1 LDHFISFQ
9 RRGFVP
15 PSVKTERKKIIVIY
29 KNHVHGDQKHTYPFT
44 KRAIEVPIILIVSLA
59 INNDDSADNSARGGN
74 SDK

>member
-1 LDHFISFQ
+1 MFMGIRNKMLALSIKAILFNTSTSLSSFL
-9 RRGFVP
+9 
-15 PSVKTERKKIIVIY
+15 Y
-29 KNHVHGDQKHTYPFT
+29 YDTYPLT

>member
-1 LDHFISFQ
+1 MFMGIRNKMVALPIKAILLNTSTSLSSFL
-9 RRGFVP
+9 
-15 PSVKTERKKIIVIY
+15 Y
-29 KNHVHGDQKHTYPFT
+29 YDTYPFT

>member
-1 LDHFISFQ
+1 MFMGIRNKMVALPIKAILLNTSTSLSSFL
-9 RRGFVP
+9 
-15 PSVKTERKKIIVIY
+15 Y
-29 KNHVHGDQKHTYPFT
+29 YDTYPLT